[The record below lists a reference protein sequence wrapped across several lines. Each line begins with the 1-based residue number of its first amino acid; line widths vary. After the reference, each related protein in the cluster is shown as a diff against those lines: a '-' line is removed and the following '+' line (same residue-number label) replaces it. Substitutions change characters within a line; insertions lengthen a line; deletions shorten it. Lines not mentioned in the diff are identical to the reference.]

1 MKQHKLCSGVPGGNR
16 SFAPRAPDVF
26 SLSWEVQI
34 ALKVAEAEG
43 RIALG
48 FTILLVFV
56 HIL

>member
-1 MKQHKLCSGVPGGNR
+1 MLVSQWITRVLLLD
-16 SFAPRAPDVF
+16 AF

-34 ALKVAEAEG
+34 ALKVAEAEC
-43 RIALG
+43 RITLG